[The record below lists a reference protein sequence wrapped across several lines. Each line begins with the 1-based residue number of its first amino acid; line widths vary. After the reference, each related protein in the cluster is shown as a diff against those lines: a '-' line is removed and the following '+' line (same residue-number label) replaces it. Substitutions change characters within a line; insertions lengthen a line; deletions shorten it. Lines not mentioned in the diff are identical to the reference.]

1 MINKKI
7 FFKGYKSILA
17 HDSPAIALGCCFIAI
32 GALLK
37 NLGFNIQESIFSTM
51 LTYALPGSLVM
62 AESLLVG
69 ASLLNI
75 FLAVWFVN
83 ARLYPMAVSLFP
95 LMMHKNQPKWKYYF
109 SCHFI
114 AVSAWLIMKNNYKS
128 IPKEQRI
135 DYWIGI
141 GSATWSVAVLGTFI
155 GFHFSDL
162 GNVFSQIINGA
173 FNSSA
178 LFGGFIGV
186 LIVGFT
192 RAAFSNEAGVGSA
205 SIAHSAAKTK
215 EPVSEGMVALL
226 EPFIDTVVICTM
238 TAIVIIITGNHTV
251 GGLSGSELT
260 TQAFGSIYKGF
271 EYILAIAILLFA
283 FSTMISWSYYGL
295 KSWTFL
301 FGKSKFS
308 DISYKSIFL

>member
-1 MINKKI
+1 MINKKF

-32 GALLK
+32 GALLR

-95 LMMHKNQPKWKYYF
+95 LMMHKDQSKWKYYF

-114 AVSAWLIMKNNYKS
+114 AVSAWLIMKSNYKS
-128 IPKEQRI
+128 IPKKERI

-141 GSATWSVAVLGTFI
+141 GSATWSVAIIGTFI
-155 GFHFSDL
+155 GFFFSEYLNKDMMMGLAILNPIYFLCMMVGASKTIQITLSVLL
-162 GNVFSQIINGA
+162 GAILGPIFYFISPEWSI
-173 FNSSA
+173 
-178 LFGGFIGV
+178 LLGG
-186 LIVGFT
+186 IVGGT
-192 RAAFSNEAGVGSA
+192 SA
-205 SIAHSAAKTK
+205 YLIG
-215 EPVSEGMVALL
+215 ELNVS
-226 EPFIDTVVICTM
+226 
-238 TAIVIIITGNHTV
+238 
-251 GGLSGSELT
+251 
-260 TQAFGSIYKGF
+260 
-271 EYILAIAILLFA
+271 
-283 FSTMISWSYYGL
+283 
-295 KSWTFL
+295 
-301 FGKSKFS
+301 
-308 DISYKSIFL
+308 